1 MSKFVQINESQNP
14 QYATILNLDLV
25 AKVELSP
32 RLSIGSQKSPEVEI
46 KLVSVDRF
54 DLTTLKFEN
63 REAANRWVLL
73 HLGIEL

>member
-32 RLSIGSQKSPEVEI
+32 RLSIESQKSPEVEI